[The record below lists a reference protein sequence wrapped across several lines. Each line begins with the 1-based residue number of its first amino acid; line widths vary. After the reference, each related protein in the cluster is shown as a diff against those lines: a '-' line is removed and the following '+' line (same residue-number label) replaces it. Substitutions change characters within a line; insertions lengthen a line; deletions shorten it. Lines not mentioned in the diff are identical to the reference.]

1 MIVYADILIIIN
13 LIVDYFLLNATAS
26 LLHRKVTFFR
36 IVLASSE
43 GALFSL
49 YIFLPQS
56 PIIIEFVLRCTVS
69 FIMTLTAFGFRNFK
83 EFLKASGLF
92 FGITCLYAGLMMGL
106 WHIFKPKGMVINNSV
121 VYFDISATT
130 LIICTVVFYFGFI
143 LLSKIFASNSR
154 TAVKCEVKVYLNEN
168 ITEFTAMLDTGNSLS
183 DFFGNSEIIIVEK
196 EVAEE
201 LLWSTDL
208 NLNPELKSRY
218 RIIPLNTVSGLD
230 MLDGFRCDSAIAVLN
245 NETVYINN
253 PVIAISKTSFDSGY
267 KAIINPKIFRN
278 AVEEN
283 VSNIQKNNK

>member
-1 MIVYADILIIIN
+1 MIVYADILIVLN
-13 LIVDYFLLNATAS
+13 LIVDYFLLHATIS
-26 LLHRKVTFFR
+26 LLHRRVSFIR
-36 IVLASSE
+36 ILLASLE

-56 PIIIEFVLRCTVS
+56 PIVIEFILRFTVCL
-69 FIMTLTAFGFRNFK
+69 IMSLTSFGFVNLK

-121 VYFDISATT
+121 VYFDISAIT

-143 LLSKIFASNSR
+143 LLSKVFASNGQ
-154 TAVKCEVKVYLNEN
+154 TALRCEVKVCVNEN
-168 ITEFTAMLDTGNSLS
+168 ETEFTAMLDTGNSLS
-183 DFFGNSEIIIVEK
+183 DIFGNSEIIIVEK
-196 EVAEE
+196 EIVEE
-201 LLWSTDL
+201 LFWSTDL
-208 NLNPELKSRY
+208 NHNPELKSRY

-230 MLDGFRCDSAIAVLN
+230 MLDGFRCDSATAVLN
-245 NETVYINN
+245 KETVYIKN
-253 PVIAISKTSFDSGY
+253 PVIAISKTAFDSGY

-283 VSNIQKNNK
+283 VSNN